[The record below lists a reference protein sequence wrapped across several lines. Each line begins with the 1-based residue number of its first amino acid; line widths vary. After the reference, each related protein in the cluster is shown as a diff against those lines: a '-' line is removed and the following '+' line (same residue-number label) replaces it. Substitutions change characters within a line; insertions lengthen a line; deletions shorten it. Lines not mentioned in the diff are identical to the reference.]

1 MKPTLLILG
10 SLVIFTLFG
19 CKSNLQT
26 SPQRTYKL
34 SIVGQNSKVQFLFNE
49 STDYSSLTS
58 IKLPNWEGCEGM
70 FRRGAFTDCTQKQL
84 EQYINTQFQIPQL
97 ALDSVIEGKVGY
109 QFQLDKEG
117 NINNGKITKNP
128 GGGLGEE
135 LERTLLA
142 MPQLEPA
149 KINADSYVATE
160 ITLEVFCDIV
170 LR

>member
-1 MKPTLLILG
+1 MKPTLLILV
-10 SLVIFTLFG
+10 SLVIFALYG
-19 CKSNLQT
+19 CQSNLQT
-26 SPQRTYKL
+26 LPQRTYNL
-34 SIVGQNSKVQFLFNE
+34 SIVGQNSKVQFLFDE
-49 STDYSSLTS
+49 STDYNSLTS
-58 IKLPNWEGCEGM
+58 IKLPNWEGCAGR
-70 FRRGAFTDCTQKQL
+70 FKRGAFTDCTRKQL
-84 EQYINTQFQIPQL
+84 EQYINDQFQIPQM

-117 NINNGKITKNP
+117 KINNGQIIKNP

-149 KINADSYVATE
+149 QINADDYVAAE
-160 ITLEVFCDIV
+160 ITLEIFCDIV